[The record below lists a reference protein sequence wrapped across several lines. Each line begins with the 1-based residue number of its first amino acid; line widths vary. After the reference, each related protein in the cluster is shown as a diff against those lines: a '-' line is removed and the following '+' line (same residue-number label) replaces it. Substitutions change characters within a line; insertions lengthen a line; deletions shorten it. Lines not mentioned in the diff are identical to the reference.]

1 MIEGL
6 KILMMR
12 ILIAALVVMGFMPI
26 WHNIRAV
33 VGGIITAEN
42 YTYATGAV
50 TTLDTGVN
58 MIYPISMLGI
68 AIAVFH
74 TYYRAVQKRQYESAY
89 QETQYYD
96 PYQR

>member
-12 ILIAALVVMGFMPI
+12 MLIAVIIVMGLMPI
-26 WHNIRAV
+26 YHSVYTICAATNP
-33 VGGIITAEN
+33 
-42 YTYATGAV
+42 TYATGAMESINS
-50 TTLDTGVN
+50 GVE